1 MKKQSAFKTHSL
13 ICALLIGAALP
24 LCAFGWPRLADAVA
38 VFFAQKYGGTFNRGL
53 VFNDPA
59 EVAAAENGQ
68 VLITIRED
76 GADNGLFPS
85 TLGNAVILSH
95 KDHILTVY
103 GGLEKN
109 SADDGSGY
117 ADNAAAIGISGFSGW
132 GTGRQSLQ
140 FQVIDTKIKAVIN
153 PLILIEGEAETKR
166 FVIKNITAV
175 SKNGTRTALSNGISI
190 AAGTYV
196 LYTDASE
203 VTMPYTTS
211 VSVNGTLAEKTDY
224 TALKTAQEKLCIQG
238 GGHYDFSAI
247 YSDTGGMRLA
257 EISLVKGKN
266 AIDISV
272 QDIGSH
278 ETSLH
283 MTLNAF

>member
-1 MKKQSAFKTHSL
+1 MKKRRIFSTGAF
-13 ICALLIGAALP
+13 CALFIGAGIP
-24 LCAFGWPRLADAVA
+24 LCAFGWPRLADTVA

-59 EVAAAENGQ
+59 EVAAAEDGQ

-109 SADDGSGY
+109 SVDDGSGH
-117 ADNAAAIGISGFSGW
+117 ADKAAAIGISGYSGW

-153 PLILIEGEAETKR
+153 PLILIEGDAAAKK
-166 FVIKNITAV
+166 FVIKNVTAV
-175 SKNGTRTALSNGISI
+175 SKNGNKTVLSNGMSI

-203 VTMPYTTS
+203 ITMPYTTS

-224 TALKTAQEKLCIQG
+224 TALKTAQEKLCVQG
-238 GGHYDFSAI
+238 SAQYDFSAI
-247 YSDTGGMRLA
+247 YSDKGAMRLA
-257 EISLVKGKN
+257 EILLVRGKN
-266 AIDISV
+266 TLDISV
-272 QDIGSH
+272 QDIGLH
-278 ETSLH
+278 ETSFHL
-283 MTLNAF
+283 TLNAF